1 MDELEV
7 EVAELVD
14 EVEVEDVELVE
25 EVVDDVE

>member
-1 MDELEV
+1 VDELEV